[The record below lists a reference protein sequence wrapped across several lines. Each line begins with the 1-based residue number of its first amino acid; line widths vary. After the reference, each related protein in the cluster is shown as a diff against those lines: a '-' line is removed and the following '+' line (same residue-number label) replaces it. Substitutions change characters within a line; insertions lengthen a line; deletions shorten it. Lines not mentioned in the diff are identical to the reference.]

1 MTDYA
6 SQGKTWPFNVVDLH
20 KVNTPPVHVYMSS
33 HAVLGKTGTIILQG
47 LSEGLKLKI
56 TKGASGALRQ
66 EFWELE
72 LLDEIMWLRFEGELH
87 RDIQGITCSDLLASY
102 RSHRGLTYVP
112 QNIHRAL

>member
-20 KVNTPPVHVYMSS
+20 KVNTHQSMYTCLSCS
-33 HAVLGKTGTIILQG
+33 ASTTGTIILQG
-47 LSEGLKLKI
+47 LSEGLKSKI